1 MVKYFFSRIHW
12 RNKMA
17 KYTLSSIKTHPEY
30 ETIIREVV
38 NNNVDEKLMGEAL
51 TNSKTES
58 QAEALYVFYRL
69 REISF

>member
-1 MVKYFFSRIHW
+1 
-12 RNKMA
+12 MA
-17 KYTLSSIKTHPEY
+17 KYTLSSIKIHPEY

-38 NNNVDEKLMGEAL
+38 NNNVDEKLMEQAL

-58 QAEALYVFYRL
+58 QAEALYVLYRL